1 MNFIAILETE
11 SSQEQEQRIINAS
24 SWSKCLEYCE
34 GTGLIIRNIQ
44 SLPSVNVVIHDS
56 GSSDCYHTVINSDGS
71 SSRYFV
77 YANSLESFNT
87 WLGTLTNSTLQSLQI
102 GNKIYVTVP

>member
-1 MNFIAILETE
+1 MNFIATLETE
-11 SSQEQEQRIINAS
+11 LTQEQELRIINAS

-34 GTGLIIRNIQ
+34 GTGLLIRNIQ
-44 SLPSVNVVIHDS
+44 SLSSANVVIHDS
-56 GSSDCYHTVINSDGS
+56 ESSNCYHTVINSEGV

-87 WLGTLTNSTLQSLQI
+87 WLGTLTNSTLQSIQI
-102 GNKIYVTVP
+102 RNKIYATVP